1 MFLSK
6 FISDSGVFH
15 FFPLEKADVHY
26 AATLESEYFTFP
38 ESEESM
44 LKTLDSP
51 SALNY
56 IAFVGRKR
64 CGYITSYL
72 TPFDEAEIL
81 SFAVEIKYRARGVG
95 TMILKNY
102 IKECMKL
109 GIETVML
116 EVRETNLKAQ
126 HMYEKLGFVHVGW
139 RKGYYS
145 DPKEN
150 AKLYNLE
157 LADVD
162 PKILEIENP
171 RVTV

>member
-1 MFLSK
+1 MFLSN
-6 FISDSGVFH
+6 FLSDSGNFH
-15 FFPLEKADVHY
+15 LFPMEKCDVRY
-26 AATLESEYFTFP
+26 AAALESEYFSFP

-44 LKTLDSP
+44 LKSLESP
-51 SALNY
+51 TSLNY
-56 IAFVGRKR
+56 IAYVGRKR
-64 CGYITSYL
+64 CGYITSYI
-72 TPFDEAEIL
+72 TPFNEAEIL

-95 TMILKNY
+95 TMLLKSY

-171 RVTV
+171 MVTV